1 VEGSRHV
8 SDLEREETV
17 RSLRD
22 ELAAGRLTLDEF
34 SERVDVAY
42 GARTAAELV
51 RAREHLPAPPAAG
64 RRRPP
69 ARLSGAV
76 LGRAIRRGRMLIR
89 RRTAVVG
96 VAADVDLDLREAEI
110 QGDRVTVSVLVAFGN
125 VDVYVPEGIDVM
137 VSGLIPFGRHRHWGR
152 DTATPDAP
160 AVRVRVFGCLGT
172 VDVWR
177 VPRDVQGDYGEIQ
190 EQLEERQ
197 RRLAP

>member
-1 VEGSRHV
+1 MEGSRHV
-8 SDLEREETV
+8 SDLEREDAV

-22 ELAAGRLTLDEF
+22 ELVAGRLTLDEF
-34 SERVDVAY
+34 SARVDIAY
-42 GARTAAELV
+42 GARTADELV
-51 RAREHLPAPPAAG
+51 RAREHLPAPPAG
-64 RRRPP
+64 HRRPSV
-69 ARLSGAV
+69 RLSGAV

-89 RRTAVVG
+89 RRMAVVG

-110 QGDRVTVSVLVAFGN
+110 EGERATVSVFVAFGN
-125 VDVYVPEGIDVM
+125 VDIYVPEKIDV
-137 VSGLIPFGRHRHWGR
+137 VVGGLIPFGRHREWGR

-160 AVRVRVFGCLGT
+160 TVRGRIFGCFGT

-177 VPRDVQGDYGEIQ
+177 VSRDVQGDYGEIQ

>member
-22 ELAAGRLTLDEF
+22 ELAAGRLTLEEF

-152 DTATPDAP
+152 DTATPGAP
-160 AVRVRVFGCLGT
+160 TVRVRVFGCFGT